1 MASVNKKNIVPCLAW
16 VKQGCAK
23 RNPDKVALDKE
34 ELKKVIEKS
43 QEKLKEKE
51 DLLDDSDNENEQAN
65 MEEGDDFDQAVKKA
79 KQMASTIKKE
89 KTSQTSGKRK
99 SSENGEEEDDVVKR
113 YGLDDYDE
121 EEPPSDLMSGIGGL
135 TPFASNDEDP
145 YITIKEEEDSD
156 DEDFVLKP
164 TDNLLALGRVTDE
177 AAILEVYIYNAELN
191 NLFIHHDYILPT
203 FPLVLEWMDYDVA
216 EDQPG
221 NFVAMGTMEPDI
233 GIWDLDVV
241 DSLEPVAVLRGDQQ
255 QVKKKKKKKMEK
267 RETLSQGHSDAVLDL
282 SWNHHVRNVMASASA
297 DRTVCL
303 WDLSKGEVASSLKHH
318 EQQVQCVSWHPEES
332 QTLLTGSFDNCA
344 AVIDCRNPS
353 ENVKKWK
360 FTGEVERALWNHFN
374 PFNFLA
380 STDKGMLYEVD
391 VRQDK
396 PLFTLSAHEEGV
408 TGVAL
413 STQIPGLLVTSSP
426 DKHLKVWDIE
436 NSRPSLVLNRNLRM
450 DVLHCVNCNPDHPF
464 VFAVG
469 ANKDF
474 KVWDIRESA
483 AVRGHFL
490 QRMPAALARE
500 CDEDD
505 QDLGP
510 EGEEAL
516 GAMAGLR
523 VQGDDADDAEE
534 EEMLTGDRKGTPIAA
549 NNENEESKKKKKK
562 KKRKKKNL
570 DL

>member
-1 MASVNKKNIVPCLAW
+1 MASGNKKNIVPCLAW

-23 RNPDKVALDKE
+23 RNPDKVSLDKD

-43 QEKLKEKE
+43 QEKLKDSEG
-51 DLLDDSDNENEQAN
+51 LLDDNENGSAD
-65 MEEGDDFDQAVKKA
+65 MEPGGRNDFDKAVEKA
-79 KQMASTIKKE
+79 NLMALSIKNKSLS
-89 KTSQTSGKRK
+89 KTSGKRK
-99 SSENGEEEDDVVKR
+99 SGEDEDDIVKR
-113 YGLDDYDE
+113 YGLDNYDE
-121 EEPPSDLMSGIGGL
+121 EEPPSDLINGIGGL

-145 YITIKEEEDSD
+145 YITIKDEEDSD
-156 DEDFVLKP
+156 EEDFVLKP
-164 TDNLLALGRVTDE
+164 SDNLIALGRVTEE

-216 EDQPG
+216 EEQPG

-241 DSLEPVAVLRGDQQ
+241 DSLEPVATLSGDRP
-255 QVKKKKKKKMEK
+255 QVKKKKKKKVEK
-267 RETLSQGHSDAVLDL
+267 TETLSGHSDAVLDL
-282 SWNHHVRNVMASASA
+282 SWNHHVRNVLASASA
-297 DRTVCL
+297 DKTICL
-303 WDLSKGEVASSLKHH
+303 WDLSKGEVVSSLKHH

-332 QTLLTGSFDNCA
+332 QTLLTGSFDNYA
-344 AVIDCRNPS
+344 AVVDCRSPS
-353 ENVKKWK
+353 ENVKTWK

-391 VRQDK
+391 VRHDK
-396 PLFTLSAHEEGV
+396 PLFTLSAHEDAV
-408 TGVAL
+408 TGVSL
-413 STQIPGLLVTSSP
+413 SSQIPGLLVTSSP
-426 DKHLKVWDIE
+426 DKHLKVWDIQD
-436 NSRPSLVLNRNLRM
+436 SRPSLVLNRNLRM
-450 DVLHCVNCNPDHPF
+450 DILHCVNCNPDHPF

-483 AVRGHFL
+483 AVRNHFM
-490 QRMPAALARE
+490 QRMPLSLAKE
-500 CDEDD
+500 CEEDD

-523 VQGDDADDAEE
+523 VQGDDEDDAEE
-534 EEMLTGDRKGTPIAA
+534 EEMLAGD
-549 NNENEESKKKKKK
+549 SKKAVSAALAPGAGSEGMKRKKK
-562 KKRKKKNL
+562 KKRKKKTL
-570 DL
+570 V